1 MASNNRWN
9 NNPKG
14 EGAMIEVLLLLI
26 QNLKKSLDE
35 WKGSWTAERASK
47 LDRLSNLDR
56 SLSGVENNIGRKID
70 NLASSSQGSN
80 PNLAL
85 SNLINKITE
94 LDSKVA
100 IKSAQDSINTKL
112 FEMGRKTD
120 SISND
125 VVLATNNAIQANSI
139 ITRGPIKRI
148 IHGHISKDQIP
159 NIRERHKWYTDGY
172 VYKHT
177 ITLPYNI
184 LPSKALIFCDIGSPT
199 NYQKCTCSFGNESNK
214 AYVYQF
220 GDPSKPQDEIYSI
233 EYKIIEFY

>member
-1 MASNNRWN
+1 
-9 NNPKG
+9 
-14 EGAMIEVLLLLI
+14 MIAYLVKLMRELT
-26 QNLKKSLDE
+26 QNITK
-35 WKGSWTAERASK
+35 ERANK
-47 LDRLSNLDR
+47 LDKLSNLDR
-56 SLSGVENNIGRKID
+56 SLSTVENNIGRKID

-85 SNLINKITE
+85 SNLTNKITE
-94 LDSKVA
+94 LDNKVA

-112 FEMGRKTD
+112 FEIGRKTD

-125 VVLATNNAIQANSI
+125 VVLAKNNAIQANSI

-148 IHGHISKDQIP
+148 IHGHISKDQVP
-159 NIRERHKWYTDGY
+159 NIRERLKLYIDGY

-199 NYQKCTCSFGNESNK
+199 NHQKCTCTFGNESNK

>member
-1 MASNNRWN
+1 
-9 NNPKG
+9 
-14 EGAMIEVLLLLI
+14 MIAYLVKLMRELT
-26 QNLKKSLDE
+26 QNITK
-35 WKGSWTAERASK
+35 ERANK
-47 LDRLSNLDR
+47 LDKLSNLDR
-56 SLSGVENNIGRKID
+56 SLSTVENNIGRKID

-85 SNLINKITE
+85 SNLTNKITE
-94 LDSKVA
+94 LDNKVA

-112 FEMGRKTD
+112 FEIGRKTD

-125 VVLATNNAIQANSI
+125 VVLAKNNAIQANSI
-139 ITRGPIKRI
+139 VTRGPIKRI
-148 IHGHISKDQIP
+148 IHGHISKDQVP
-159 NIRERHKWYTDGY
+159 NIRERLKWYTDGY

-199 NYQKCTCSFGNESNK
+199 NHQKCTCTFGNESNK